1 MTTALLTTQLFIGPL
16 GAGQQITV
24 LHKLHTGGLP
34 AKPNIIMPDRCT
46 PIGVIAFD
54 DLSITFENFGPP
66 DSAQFFVE
74 LEHTFQRDKASTAE
88 QIWKGDQGQTLFADY
103 VIVGNG
109 TAGATLARYLTDD
122 MVTSVV
128 VIESGANYITGGTP
142 ADRLPVKAGAP
153 LGDLSL
159 PTDTKYSFFRPM
171 RTGLAQSGFFG
182 FGDSEGRMWGGGSA
196 HNNMLTVR
204 SSADVYDK
212 WATDSGNA
220 QWTYDN
226 LLPLMKFMENY
237 IPDPNT
243 PANLAQRGVGGPLTI
258 SQDIPVAGAGSDA
271 GIALL
276 AAAIATAS
284 NAPLETDYNV
294 KTNPA
299 STSAMQWFSTL
310 PGTSIINGD
319 RVSAGAFLPL
329 SVVTAAGHGVG
340 ARKLTII
347 SDANVLNLLTAA
359 GPNPDCVGVKYFRD
373 SNQDATL
380 FAIASKKTIVCAG
393 AVATPAILQRSGIGD
408 PALLTP
414 LGIPVVVNNPNVGA
428 NLTNHYG
435 CSGVIP
441 IGGNTAPGLFQ
452 GIIAN
457 VDLSGTIAHPTLQA
471 NDGVRR
477 YQFLVFP
484 GNAFFLQPAVLVALG
499 AEATPAIAFV
509 GANLIPRAVGK
520 VQIAS
525 ADPLIDP
532 RINVDCYMD
541 TAAPT
546 DLQRGVQALKVIANI
561 SLQYSGAMPI
571 WPPAAHYPAASYGG
585 QGGMAANDLQ
595 LVQDLEQIPFQS
607 YHLVGSC
614 RMAINAA
621 TGVVDADLN
630 VFGISRLACC
640 DNSVIPQITTGNT
653 SYPAYLLGLK
663 KAQIEGA
670 LIP

>member
-109 TAGATLARYLTDD
+109 TAGAALARYLTDD

-142 ADRLPVKAGAP
+142 ADRAPVAVGAP

-159 PTDTKYSFFRPM
+159 PLDTKYSFFRPM

-226 LLPLMKFMENY
+226 LLSLMKFMENY
-237 IPDPNT
+237 IPNGTVADP
-243 PANLAQRGVGGPLTI
+243 AQRGSGGPLTI
-258 SQDIPVAGAGSDA
+258 SQDQPIAGGGSDA

-299 STSAMQWFSTL
+299 STAAMQWFSTA
-310 PGTSIINGD
+310 PGTSFNGN

-329 SVVTAAGHGVG
+329 SVVSAAGHGVG

-347 SDANVLNLLTAA
+347 SDANALNLLTTG
-359 GPNPDCVGVKYFRD
+359 GPSPDCVGVKYFKN
-373 SNQDATL
+373 SNQDSTL

-428 NLTNHYG
+428 NLKNHYG

-441 IGGNTAPGLFQ
+441 IGEGTPPGLFQ

-457 VDLSGTIAHPTLQA
+457 IDLSGTIAHPTGQA

-477 YQFLVFP
+477 YQLLVFP

-499 AEATPAIAFV
+499 QLATPAIAFV
-509 GANLIPRAVGK
+509 GALLIPRAVGK
-520 VQIAS
+520 VEIAS
-525 ADPLIDP
+525 ADPLVDP
-532 RINVDCYMD
+532 RINVDCYED
-541 TAAPT
+541 VIAPT
-546 DLQRGVQALKVIANI
+546 DLDRGVQALKVIANI
-561 SLQYSGAMPI
+561 SLAYSGAMPI
-571 WPPAAHYPAASYGG
+571 WPPAAHYPVSWPGGAAL
-585 QGGMAANDLQ
+585 NDSA

-621 TGVVDADLN
+621 AGVVDANLD

-663 KAQIEGA
+663 KAQLEGA